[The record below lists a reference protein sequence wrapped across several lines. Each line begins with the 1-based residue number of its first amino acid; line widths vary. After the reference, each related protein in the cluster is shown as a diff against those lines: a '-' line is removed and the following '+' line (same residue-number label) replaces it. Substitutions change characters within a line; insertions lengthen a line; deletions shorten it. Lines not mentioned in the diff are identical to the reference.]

1 MNWRPTM
8 QLRFKG
14 TTLEQL
20 WEEFEFFASTTEPYG
35 QSSVSERETGNT
47 EWRYVPVVK
56 DG

>member
-1 MNWRPTM
+1 M